1 MQPCGLTERVG
12 GNSLFT
18 YVQSSFAFLEQKIQ
32 KTKTYFWSSIR
43 YRFEFFDH
51 VFQQCMKAPVSLNRP
66 LLFLTPYSSLSLSS
80 AFSVAPPAQVC
91 TSIVSPAAPFR
102 QRYYFC
108 ATCNIDKASGRAVCE
123 TCKDA
128 CHAGHRI
135 IEVNGGAK
143 IISILKSPIFS
154 LGDKRHNYSRYV
166 WKLGIFTLCVCV
178 CGDV

>member
-1 MQPCGLTERVG
+1 M
-12 GNSLFT
+12 NFS
-18 YVQSSFAFLEQKIQ
+18 
-32 KTKTYFWSSIR
+32 
-43 YRFEFFDH
+43 H
-51 VFQQCMKAPVSLNRP
+51 VRKPLLCLNRP
-66 LLFLTPYSSLSLSS
+66 SFFLHSILLSLLLHTTPLPSP
-80 AFSVAPPAQVC
+80 PPAQVC

-143 IISILKSPIFS
+143 NHGYKCTDKIARIFS
-154 LGDKRHNYSRYV
+154 QITKISR
-166 WKLGIFTLCVCV
+166 
-178 CGDV
+178 